1 MILRIICDIYLLLV
15 HWILDLIDNSIII
28 IITFLRNCVI
38 RFEIWSERSRLE
50 KEDSIFIIQ
59 VSIMDLWPRLIVS
72 PKERNKNPVFICG
85 ILARR

>member
-28 IITFLRNCVI
+28 DHVFTQLCYNASKFGARDLVWKKN
-38 RFEIWSERSRLE
+38 
-50 KEDSIFIIQ
+50 SIFIIQ
-59 VSIMDLWPRLIVS
+59 VSVMDLWPRLIVS